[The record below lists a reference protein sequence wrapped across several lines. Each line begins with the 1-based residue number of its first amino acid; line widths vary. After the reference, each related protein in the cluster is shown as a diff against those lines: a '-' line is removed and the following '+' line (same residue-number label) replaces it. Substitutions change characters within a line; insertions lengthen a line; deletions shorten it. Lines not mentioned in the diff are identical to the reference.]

1 MAGIF
6 ENRQEA
12 GRDLA
17 ARLEHYKGKANVLVL
32 ALPRG
37 GVPVGY
43 EIARALGCSLDI
55 LLIRKVGC
63 PDNPELAAGAISE
76 SGAQI
81 INRDIVSSLGISESY
96 LEEEIARQKE
106 EIARRAI
113 RYREEGGHLPREG
126 KTVILVDDGVATGA
140 TMKTAIATL
149 KEEKLGRLVVAL
161 PVAPPDTAREI
172 RRTVDEWVCLE
183 TPSPF
188 GAVGRFYRDFAQTG
202 DEEVVDLLRRARTD
216 ES

>member
-1 MAGIF
+1 MAGIH
-6 ENRQEA
+6 ENRREA
-12 GRDLA
+12 GRKLA
-17 ARLEHYKGKANVLVL
+17 ERLEHYRGKDNVLVL

-37 GVPVGY
+37 GVPVGF
-43 EIARALGCSLDI
+43 EIALALGCPLDI

-76 SGAQI
+76 SGARI
-81 INRDIVSSLGISESY
+81 LNRDIVSALGISESY
-96 LEEEIARQKE
+96 LEEEIARQQE
-106 EIARRAI
+106 EIARRAA
-113 RYREEGGHLPREG
+113 RYRQGGGHLPREG

-161 PVAPPDTAREI
+161 PVAPPDTAGEI
-172 RRTVDEWVCLE
+172 RRSVDEWLCLE
-183 TPSPF
+183 TPVPF
-188 GAVGRFYRDFAQTG
+188 GAVGRFYRDFSQTG
-202 DEEVVDLLRRARTD
+202 DEEVVDLLRRARTG